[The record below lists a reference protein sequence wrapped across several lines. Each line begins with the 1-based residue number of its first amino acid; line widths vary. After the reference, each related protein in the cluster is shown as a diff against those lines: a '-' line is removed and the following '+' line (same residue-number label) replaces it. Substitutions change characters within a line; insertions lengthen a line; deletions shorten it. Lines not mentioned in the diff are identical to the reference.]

1 MRTCGWE
8 GNLFPARI
16 WEKLKKKLMKEG
28 KKKRDTNEVETRQV
42 LHINLILRPV
52 HITIVAVEKQ

>member
-1 MRTCGWE
+1 MEFISGQDLGKIDRGKIEEEINE
-8 GNLFPARI
+8 GRK
-16 WEKLKKKLMKEG
+16 EKN
-28 KKKRDTNEVETRQV
+28 RDTNEVETRQI